1 MSNAPTLPLKTLSQI
16 ADEYYAAHP
25 DMDPIGR
32 SIEVQRKQLE
42 YARQLHATAP
52 TDSIRKYWAKQVER
66 LEYFGD

>member
-1 MSNAPTLPLKTLSQI
+1 MDNAPTLPLKTLSQI
-16 ADEYYAAHP
+16 ADEYYAANP

-42 YARQLHATAP
+42 YARQLLATAP
-52 TDSIRKYWAKQVER
+52 TETIRKYWAKQVER